1 MRGAGSRSPTHATH
15 GVPCLACTGESNLPP
30 TRQEQSYHPSM
41 QMVEAGGHSADS
53 KRSGEYGYGRGYCWR
68 AASVARHWR
77 CLLSFAA
84 ENAAPCT
91 AIRNRAGLQTAIG
104 NSTGVFACL
113 PYDERAGERGSDKAL
128 DGSERL
134 RSNGGQAVGQ
144 TDSAVLCFTRSYALL
159 ADRGQEGC
167 RFGRGLTR

>member
-1 MRGAGSRSPTHATH
+1 MMALRFGSRNAHARSRFQITNPRDSRSAVS
-15 GVPCLACTGESNLPP
+15 GVYRRVELPP

-68 AASVARHWR
+68 AASVTRHWR

-134 RSNGGQAVGQ
+134 RSNGGHAVGN
-144 TDSAVLCFTRSYALL
+144 
-159 ADRGQEGC
+159 RGAAAG
-167 RFGRGLTR
+167 

>member
-1 MRGAGSRSPTHATH
+1 MRGAGSRSPAHATH
-15 GVPCLACTGESNLPP
+15 GVPCLACTGESNCPQLAKNNVIIRQCKWSRREDTPP
-30 TRQEQSYHPSM
+30 IASELANM
-41 QMVEAGGHSADS
+41 DMVEVIVW
-53 KRSGEYGYGRGYCWR
+53 C

-134 RSNGGQAVGQ
+134 RSNGGHAVGN
-144 TDSAVLCFTRSYALL
+144 
-159 ADRGQEGC
+159 RGAAAG
-167 RFGRGLTR
+167 

>member
-1 MRGAGSRSPTHATH
+1 MALRFGSRNAHARSRFQITNPRDSRSAVS
-15 GVPCLACTGESNLPP
+15 GVYRRVELPP
-30 TRQEQSYHPSM
+30 TRQEQSYPPSI

-53 KRSGEYGYGRGYCWR
+53 KRSGEYGYDRGYCWP
-68 AASVARHWR
+68 AASVARNWG

-84 ENAAPCT
+84 ENAAPAGSSQCT

-134 RSNGGQAVGQ
+134 RSNESHAVGN
-144 TDSAVLCFTRSYALL
+144 
-159 ADRGQEGC
+159 RGVAAG
-167 RFGRGLTR
+167 

>member
-1 MRGAGSRSPTHATH
+1 MDLRFGRRNAHARSRFQITNPRDSRSAVS
-15 GVPCLACTGESNLPP
+15 GVYRRVELPP
-30 TRQEQSYHPSM
+30 TRQEQSYPPSM

-53 KRSGEYGYGRGYCWR
+53 KRSGEYGYGRGYCWP
-68 AASVARHWR
+68 AASVARNWR

-84 ENAAPCT
+84 KNAAPAGSSQCT

-134 RSNGGQAVGQ
+134 RSNGSHAVGN
-144 TDSAVLCFTRSYALL
+144 R
-159 ADRGQEGC
+159 
-167 RFGRGLTR
+167 

>member
-1 MRGAGSRSPTHATH
+1 MRGAGSRSPTHANSRSVVS
-15 GVPCLACTGESNLPP
+15 GVNRRVELPP
-30 TRQEQSYHPSM
+30 TRQEQSYPPSI

-53 KRSGEYGYGRGYCWR
+53 KRSGEYGYGRGYCWP
-68 AASVARHWR
+68 AASVARNWR

-84 ENAAPCT
+84 ENAAPAGSSQCT

-134 RSNGGQAVGQ
+134 RSNESHAVGN
-144 TDSAVLCFTRSYALL
+144 
-159 ADRGQEGC
+159 RGVAAG
-167 RFGRGLTR
+167 